1 MAAGTWTTQNKVR
14 PGVYVNFESEPQV
27 AGVLGERGIVSLPL
41 LLSWGEP
48 NQIIS
53 IGAGEDTFVKLG
65 YPMGD
70 AKLLLVREALKRAK
84 TLLLYR
90 LNTGTKAAA
99 TIGNLAVTAKWGGLR
114 GNDVSLIVQENIDD
128 ATKFNV
134 LTFVDGAEVDK
145 QTVLTI
151 EGLAANDWV
160 VFSGTGALTQ
170 TAGVPLVGGADGTIT
185 NQAYVDY
192 LAAVEILDFNALAL
206 PSTDDTLKATF
217 VAFCQRLRNIEGKK
231 IQVVL
236 ENYPAADFEGVIS
249 VKNGVILSNGATLS
263 AAQATAWVAGAT
275 AGAQVNE
282 SLTYQAYDGAVDA
295 APRYTNTQI
304 IEALQTGE
312 FVFTASDNRV
322 IVEQDINTLTTSSL
336 EKGKQFA
343 KNRVIRVL
351 DGINNDLV
359 RIFSEFYI
367 GQVSNNSDGRNLLK
381 TQCIK
386 YMEKL
391 QGMDAVQNFDS
402 QRDLTVQ
409 VGNELD
415 SVYIEAYA
423 QPVDSI
429 EKIYVKVQVR

>member
-14 PGVYVNFESEPQV
+14 PGVYVNFKSEPQV
-27 AGVLGERGIVSLPL
+27 VGALGERGIVSLPL

-48 NQIIS
+48 KQIIS
-53 IGAGEDTFVKLG
+53 LEAGEDTFVKLG

-90 LNTGTKAAA
+90 LNTGTKAAV
-99 TIGNLAVTAKWGGLR
+99 TIGNLTVTAKWGGVR
-114 GNDVSLIVQENIDD
+114 GNDVSLLIQENIDD
-128 ATKFNV
+128 DSKFDV
-134 LTFVDGAEVDK
+134 TTLVDGSEVDT
-145 QTVLTI
+145 QIVSNI
-151 EGLAANDWV
+151 AGLAANDWV
-160 VFSGTGALTQ
+160 VFSGTGALEE
-170 TAGVPLVGGADGTIT
+170 TAGAPLLGGTDGTIT
-185 NQAYVDY
+185 NQAYIDY
-192 LAAVEILDFNALAL
+192 LAAVEIFDFNTVAL
-206 PSTDDTLKATF
+206 PSTDDTLKGTF
-217 VAFCQRLRNIEGKK
+217 LAFCQRLRDNEGKK

-236 ENYPAADFEGVIS
+236 ENYPTADYEGVIS
-249 VKNGVILSNGATLS
+249 VKNGVILANGTTLT

-275 AGAQVNE
+275 ASAQVNE
-282 SLTYQAYDGAVDA
+282 SLTYQAYDGAVDV
-295 APRYTNTQI
+295 APRYTNAQI
-304 IEALQTGE
+304 ITALQAGE
-312 FVFTASDNRV
+312 FVFTANDNRA

-351 DGINNDLV
+351 DGINNDFV

-367 GQVSNNSDGRNLLK
+367 GQVSNNADGRNLLK
-381 TQCIK
+381 SQCVK
-386 YMEKL
+386 YMETL

-402 QRDLTVQ
+402 QADLTVQ
-409 VGNELD
+409 VGNESD

>member
-1 MAAGTWTTQNKVR
+1 MAAGTWMTQNKIR
-14 PGVYVNFESEPQV
+14 PGVYVNFKSELQV
-27 AGVLGERGIVSLPL
+27 AGALGERGIVSLPL
-41 LLSWGEP
+41 MLSWGEP
-48 NQIIS
+48 SQIIS
-53 IGAGEDTFVKLG
+53 IEAGEDTLVKLG

-70 AKLLLVREALKRAK
+70 ANLLLVREVLKRAK

-90 LNTGTKAAA
+90 LNTGTKATV
-99 TIGNLAVTAKWGGLR
+99 TIGTLTVTAKWGGVR
-114 GNDVSLIVQENIDD
+114 GNDVSLLIQQNMDD
-128 ATKFNV
+128 DTKFNV
-134 LTFVDGAEVDK
+134 TTLVDGAEADQ
-145 QTVLTI
+145 QTVLNI
-151 EGLAANDWV
+151 AGLVENNWV
-160 VFSGTGALTQ
+160 VFSGTGALAE
-170 TAGVPLVGGADGTIT
+170 TAGVPLEGGADGTIT

-192 LAAVEILDFNALAL
+192 LAAVEICDFNTVAL

-217 VAFCQRLRNIEGKK
+217 LAFCQRLRDNEGKK

-236 ENYPAADFEGVIS
+236 ENYPTADYEGVIS
-249 VKNGVILSNGATLS
+249 VKNGVILSNGTTLS

-282 SLTYQAYDGAVDA
+282 SLTYQAYDGAVDV

-304 IEALQTGE
+304 IAALRAGE
-312 FVFTASDNRV
+312 FVFTSNDNKA
-322 IVEQDINTLTTSSL
+322 IVEQDINTLSTSSL

-367 GQVSNNSDGRNLLK
+367 GQVSNNADGRNLLK
-381 TQCIK
+381 TQCVK
-386 YMEKL
+386 YMETL

-402 QRDLTVQ
+402 QADLTVQ
-409 VGNELD
+409 TGIESD